1 MELDSRDPN
10 SYPNSQLTGNDMLH
24 RSIRQ
29 PVASLKEKDVNRGCL
44 KSRNPLT
51 AKIAKDIRK
60 GRKELNINDIALRT
74 LRHLSAL
81 RG

>member
-1 MELDSRDPN
+1 MEKEDIP
-10 SYPNSQLTGNDMLH
+10 LTENIL
-24 RSIRQ
+24 
-29 PVASLKEKDVNRGCL
+29 ALRGCL